1 MTDDLLLTNPFAS
14 LIAPASVLAE
24 IKTRG
29 SLGALKGR
37 VVRKLAAGDAEEE
50 DLDHERAASRGG
62 AKRASPR
69 R

>member
-1 MTDDLLLTNPFAS
+1 MTDDLLTNPFAS

-29 SLGALKGR
+29 GLGALKGR

-50 DLDHERAASRGG
+50 DLDHGRAASRGG
-62 AKRASPR
+62 AKQASPLR
-69 R
+69 

>member
-1 MTDDLLLTNPFAS
+1 MTDDLLTNPFAS

-37 VVRKLAAGDAEEE
+37 VVRKLAASDAEEE
-50 DLDHERAASRGG
+50 DLEHGRGALRGG
-62 AKRASPR
+62 AKLTSPAR
-69 R
+69 

>member
-1 MTDDLLLTNPFAS
+1 MTDDLLTNPFAS

-29 SLGALKGR
+29 RLGTLKGR

-50 DLDHERAASRGG
+50 DVEHGRVASRGG
-62 AKRASPR
+62 TEPASPLR
-69 R
+69 

>member
-1 MTDDLLLTNPFAS
+1 MTDDLLTNPFAS

-50 DLDHERAASRGG
+50 DLDRGRAASRGG
-62 AKRASPR
+62 AKQASPLR
-69 R
+69 